1 MHTSILSLLLNV
13 DLNHPYD
20 HALLELVQDT
30 LDGWPAVTSLVPLPA
45 RDRTCVQ
52 DESSAEGPSV
62 HDTLSWLES
71 LHEENMRLMTECGE
85 LLALVLMLDLKL
97 SRFATLVQRAFP
109 GAGEMLC
116 ASLGVTT
123 HQACFPTGRRGPKR
137 SSLRCV

>member
-1 MHTSILSLLLNV
+1 MHTSILSLLSNV

-30 LDGWPAVTSLVPLPA
+30 LDGCPAVTGLEPLPA
-45 RDRTCVQ
+45 QDRPCVQ
-52 DESSAEGPSV
+52 DEPSAGVPSV
-62 HDTLSWLES
+62 HDTLPWREP
-71 LHEENMRLMTECGE
+71 LHEGNMRLMTECGD

-109 GAGEMLC
+109 GAGETLC

-123 HQACFPTGRRGPKR
+123 HQACLPTGGRGPKR
-137 SSLRCV
+137 PSLRCV